1 MHDLMTDIDRRAE
14 LLERE
19 HHDLDRPVDARAE
32 ATRPAEADG
41 DRGFAAADGA
51 IMKTPVE
58 RTKPDVGM
66 GHI

>member
-1 MHDLMTDIDRRAE
+1 MVIG
-14 LLERE
+14 
-19 HHDLDRPVDARAE
+19 V
-32 ATRPAEADG
+32 
-41 DRGFAAADGA
+41 FAAADGA